1 MSLSIRPMRP
11 DEADEIAA
19 LWRKCNLTVSYN
31 DPEADIARARANPS
45 SEILVGE
52 EAGRIAATA
61 MVGSEGHRGWMYYVA
76 VDPDI
81 QGGGHGRAM
90 VKAAEDWLAE
100 HGICKVMLLVRP
112 TNTKVKAFYE
122 KLGYA
127 EEERSLLT
135 LWLRGGP
142 GTDADPAEQWTI
154 ETTVTYLEM
163 RQQPTRPTVP
173 APSGLRLSLQRAENP
188 TVSFYRYLY
197 NSIGAPWAWVNQR
210 LSSDAEIAATIQDE
224 NVDLY
229 VLSVAGVPAG
239 MVQLDRREADVVDLA
254 YFGLMPEF
262 ISRGLGGYL
271 LNWGIDQAWSSSPG
285 RAAPAKV
292 TVNTCDLDHPR
303 ALPLYQKMGFQP
315 VRRETHRLPHPHWFG
330 LEVPAHRR

>member
-1 MSLSIRPMRP
+1 MSLSIRPISAE
-11 DEADEIAA
+11 DVDAVVA
-19 LWRKCNLTVSYN
+19 LWRKCGLTVSYN
-31 DPEADIARARANPS
+31 DPEADIALARANPS
-45 SEILVGE
+45 SDILLGEAQGRIVATVLVG
-52 EAGRIAATA
+52 
-61 MVGSEGHRGWMYYVA
+61 SDGHRGWMYYVA

-81 QGGGHGRAM
+81 QGGGHGRTM
-90 VKAAEDWLAE
+90 VEAAENWLRQR
-100 HGICKVMLLVRP
+100 GINKAMLLVRP

-127 EEERSLLT
+127 EEDRSLLT
-135 LWLRGGP
+135 RWMRGGP
-142 GTDADPAEQWTI
+142 GTETDPAQLWTI

-163 RQQPTRPTVP
+163 PRQPTRPTVP
-173 APSGLRLSLQRAENP
+173 APSGLRLGLQRAENP

-210 LSSDAEIAATIQDE
+210 LMSDTEIAATIQDE
-224 NVDLY
+224 KVELY

-239 MVQLDRREADVVDLA
+239 MVQLDRREADTVDLA
-254 YFGLMPEF
+254 YFGLMPDF
-262 ISRGLGGYL
+262 IGLGLGGYL
-271 LNWGIDQAWSSSPG
+271 LNWGIDQAWSSAPG
-285 RAAPAKV
+285 RVTPGKV

-315 VRRETHRLPHPHWFG
+315 VRREVHRLPHPHLFG

>member
-1 MSLSIRPMRP
+1 MTLSIRPMRP
-11 DEADEIAA
+11 DEAGEVAA

-31 DPEADIARARANPS
+31 DLEADIARARACPGS
-45 SEILVGE
+45 DILVGE
-52 EAGRIAATA
+52 MEDGRIVATV
-61 MVGSEGHRGWMYYVA
+61 MVGTEGHRGWMYYVA
-76 VDPDI
+76 VDPEI
-81 QGGGHGRAM
+81 QGGGHGRTM
-90 VKAAEDWLAE
+90 VKAAEDWLE
-100 HGICKVMLLVRP
+100 HHGICKVMLLVRP

-122 KLGYA
+122 RLGYA
-127 EEERSLLT
+127 EEDRSLLT
-135 LWLRGGP
+135 RWLRGGP
-142 GTDADPAEQWTI
+142 ATDTDPAELWTI

-163 RQQPTRPTVP
+163 LKQPTRPTVP
-173 APSGLRLSLQRAENP
+173 APSGLRLGLQRAENP

-210 LSSDAEIAATIQDE
+210 LKTDEEVAATIQDE
-224 NVDLY
+224 KVELY
-229 VLSVAGVPAG
+229 VLTVGGVPAG

-262 ISRGLGGYL
+262 IGSGLGGYL

-285 RAAPAKV
+285 KV

-315 VRRETHRLPHPHWFG
+315 VRREACRLPHPHLFG
-330 LEVPAHRR
+330 LQVPAHRR